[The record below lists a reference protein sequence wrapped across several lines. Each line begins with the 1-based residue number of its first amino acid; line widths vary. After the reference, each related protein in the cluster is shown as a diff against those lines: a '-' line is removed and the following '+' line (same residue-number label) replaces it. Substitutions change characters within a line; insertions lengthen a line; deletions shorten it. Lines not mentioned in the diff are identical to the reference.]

1 MGPAR
6 AAAEE
11 GTLIEEARGQH
22 EDARMAAVVG
32 QQGSSM
38 SSGGLPER
46 FVVGEEPFNERSTKT
61 VLPCYFV
68 VDGHL
73 RTNLG
78 IGSKTKHQCP
88 QITY

>member
-11 GTLIEEARGQH
+11 GALIEEARGQH

-46 FVVGEEPFNERSTKT
+46 FVVDEEPFKNRVTQSIR
-61 VLPCYFV
+61 PCHV
-68 VDGHL
+68 TENCHL
-73 RTNLG
+73 WAHLG
-78 IGSKTKHQCP
+78 KGIQHNH
-88 QITY
+88 YHAHH

>member
-11 GTLIEEARGQH
+11 GALVEEARGQH

-38 SSGGLPER
+38 SSGGPPER
-46 FVVGEEPFNERSTKT
+46 FVVGEEPFKNRVTQSI
-61 VLPCYFV
+61 LPCHV
-68 VDGHL
+68 AENCHLWTHLGKGHQH
-73 RTNLG
+73 NHYHA
-78 IGSKTKHQCP
+78 HQ
-88 QITY
+88 